1 MRGQVICF
9 LTIWVINCIISLVYL
24 FFAYLR
30 KEEKQY
36 SCLFKTIVCILC
48 PVVGPLFFGLSYL
61 LFKLFYSEPVDL
73 DDVVFSKDRV
83 KTYVR
88 PDEERERNMVP
99 LEEAIEIMDKDNLR
113 GVMMN
118 VLRGDIR
125 KSLTSISLALNSE
138 DTETAHYAASVLQ
151 DSLNDFRENV
161 TRQYELVRQDDPES
175 LAVAED
181 LLGYMN
187 QVLKQNVFTQI
198 EQAELTQIMEDTGE
212 ILYARGRDHFTPKLY
227 ENLSL
232 RTLAVQDYE
241 NCEKWCQ
248 RSIYHYPD
256 ALSTYTCQLKLYF
269 ANGQKEKFF
278 EVMEDLKKSSV
289 VIDKETLE
297 LLRVFQ

>member
-9 LTIWVINCIISLVYL
+9 LTVWVINCIISLVYL

-36 SCLFKTIVCILC
+36 SCLLKTIVCILC

-151 DSLNDFRENV
+151 DALNDFRENV
-161 TRQYELVRQDDPES
+161 TKQYELVKQEEPES
-175 LAVAED
+175 LEVAES

-212 ILYARGRDHFTPKLY
+212 ILYARGRDRFTPKLY

-232 RTLAVQDYE
+232 RSLAIQDYE

-248 RSIYHYPD
+248 RSIYHYPE

-289 VIDKETLE
+289 VIDRETLE

>member
-9 LTIWVINCIISLVYL
+9 LTVWVINCIISLVYL

-36 SCLFKTIVCILC
+36 SCLLKTIVCILC
-48 PVVGPLFFGLSYL
+48 PVVGLLFFGLSYL

-151 DSLNDFRENV
+151 DALNDFRENV
-161 TRQYELVRQDDPES
+161 TKQYELVKQEEPES
-175 LAVAED
+175 LEVAES

-212 ILYARGRDHFTPKLY
+212 ILYARGRDRFTPKLY

-232 RTLAVQDYE
+232 RSLAIQDYE

-248 RSIYHYPD
+248 RSIYHYPE

-289 VIDKETLE
+289 VIDRETLE